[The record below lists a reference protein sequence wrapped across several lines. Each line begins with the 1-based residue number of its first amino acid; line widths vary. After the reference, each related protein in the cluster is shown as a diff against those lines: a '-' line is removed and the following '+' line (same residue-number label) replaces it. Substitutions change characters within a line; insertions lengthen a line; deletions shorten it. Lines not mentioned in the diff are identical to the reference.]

1 MRLFLNLQAKVLIM
15 ANEVE
20 QIQQM
25 IYEIRGQ
32 KVMIDSDLAAM
43 YGVETKRLKE
53 AVRRNIKRFEGDDFM
68 FTLTKDEA
76 EQIRSRS
83 QIATLNK
90 GQENLSGSQA
100 LVLNTGRGSN
110 LKYLPFAFT
119 ELGVAMLSSVLHSE
133 TAIDINRKIMRAFV
147 ELRRFVGMVSTDYV
161 ELKKEIMEVRN
172 YIEDILADQ
181 NDINEEHSAQ
191 LEAISLAL
199 VELQSNHPQKERRRI
214 GFRLSDGTDQ

>member
-1 MRLFLNLQAKVLIM
+1 MT
-15 ANEVE
+15 NEID

-68 FTLTKDEA
+68 FILTKDEA
-76 EQIRSRS
+76 EQIRSRT
-83 QIATLNK
+83 QIATLNMAGK
-90 GQENLSGSQA
+90 MLPQSQTLS
-100 LVLNTGRGSN
+100 LNTGRGSN

-147 ELRRFVGMVSTDYV
+147 ELRRFVGMVSMDYV
-161 ELKKEIMEVRN
+161 ELKKEITEVRN
-172 YIEDILADQ
+172 YIEEILADQ

-199 VELQSNHPQKERRRI
+199 VELQSNRPQKERRRI
-214 GFRLSDGTDQ
+214 GFRQSDDMDR